1 MARTSGD
8 FTDSVAK
15 SVRLCKL
22 QMVALEARSL
32 EVGKSRDEILLA
44 LAGQL
49 LGQSMELMRFQS
61 FLEETLWRLET
72 CNEAKTLR
80 IASPASSILSFLSY
94 RMGFEGALTVVVN
107 AMIDFYLL
115 DPLLESLHHP
125 KDAA

>member
-1 MARTSGD
+1 
-8 FTDSVAK
+8 
-15 SVRLCKL
+15 
-22 QMVALEARSL
+22 MVALEARSL

-44 LAGQL
+44 LAWQL
-49 LGQSMELMRFQS
+49 LDQSMELMHFQS

-80 IASPASSILSFLSY
+80 IASPTSSILSFLSY